1 MNQLRAAIIDDEDRA
16 RQLLTLLLE
25 EHTPD
30 VKVVFSTGNP
40 AEGLNYL
47 KTSDC
52 DVVFLDIE
60 MPGTTG
66 FQLLEQLGE
75 IDCDVIFTTAYG
87 EYAIKAIRYSAID
100 YLLKPIDTEEL
111 KAAIGR
117 VSQKGNKKGG
127 IEPQQLE
134 ILMGLLKNTD
144 KAPIKITI
152 PTLEGFLFVPV
163 ADIIHCLGDTN
174 YTHIHLKDGQK
185 ILSSKSLK
193 VYEEM
198 LAPNNFFRIH
208 KSHLINMSYLTKYV
222 KGEGGRVIMTDGSE
236 LEVSRRKKEEFLGK
250 IGRAN

>member
-1 MNQLRAAIIDDEDRA
+1 
-16 RQLLTLLLE
+16 
-25 EHTPD
+25 
-30 VKVVFSTGNP
+30 
-40 AEGLNYL
+40 
-47 KTSDC
+47 
-52 DVVFLDIE
+52 
-60 MPGTTG
+60 
-66 FQLLEQLGE
+66 
-75 IDCDVIFTTAYG
+75 
-87 EYAIKAIRYSAID
+87 
-100 YLLKPIDTEEL
+100 
-111 KAAIGR
+111 

-144 KAPIKITI
+144 KPPVKITI

-198 LAPNNFFRIH
+198 LAPHNFFRIH

-222 KGEGGRVIMTDGSE
+222 KGEGGKVIMTDGSE

-250 IGRAN
+250 IGRSN